1 MSIRFSEAELDTLQR
16 SVAEAELGTSGEIVV
31 FAVPRSSSYEAVLWR
46 GGAIG
51 LVASIALWALLVTL
65 WPAWGL
71 AWLWSAVFN
80 VALFAAG
87 AIVGTVLTK
96 THGGF
101 FRFLAGQ
108 SLLAAT
114 VKRRAMRA
122 FLEEGV
128 METAARTG
136 ILLFVS
142 VLERR
147 IEVLADKGI
156 DAVVEQERWA
166 DVVDLIR
173 SGLKRKDLIA
183 GLSDGI
189 SACGDLLRASGITA
203 ADSDRNELR
212 DDIRFET
219 D

>member
-1 MSIRFSEAELDTLQR
+1 
-16 SVAEAELGTSGEIVV
+16 
-31 FAVPRSSSYEAVLWR
+31 
-46 GGAIG
+46 
-51 LVASIALWALLVTL
+51 
-65 WPAWGL
+65 
-71 AWLWSAVFN
+71 
-80 VALFAAG
+80 
-87 AIVGTVLTK
+87 
-96 THGGF
+96 
-101 FRFLAGQ
+101 
-108 SLLAAT
+108 
-114 VKRRAMRA
+114 
-122 FLEEGV
+122 
-128 METAARTG
+128 
-136 ILLFVS
+136 VS